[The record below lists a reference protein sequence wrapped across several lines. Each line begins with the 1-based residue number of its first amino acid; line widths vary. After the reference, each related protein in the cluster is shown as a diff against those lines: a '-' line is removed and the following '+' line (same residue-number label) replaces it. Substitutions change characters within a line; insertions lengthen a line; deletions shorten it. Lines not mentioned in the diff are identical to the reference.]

1 MSQRKA
7 FQQSIEGLISLHQ
20 EQTSSQ
26 PIIAKALQQLKV
38 GRFGDC
44 LSKLMVLCLLIIKKV
59 EEDLIAKLM
68 AYSAI
73 VSYVV
78 VLLDFTFSTISTLF
92 LHMTCECVFELYWCN
107 DFCIG

>member
-38 GRFGDC
+38 SRFGNY
-44 LSKLMVLCLLIIKKV
+44 LLKLMVLCSLISEKV
-59 EEDLIAKLM
+59 EEDLVAKLM
-68 AYSAI
+68 AYFAI
-73 VSYVV
+73 VSRGSHLWT
-78 VLLDFTFSTISTLF
+78 LLS
-92 LHMTCECVFELYWCN
+92 VFASDL
-107 DFCIG
+107 